1 MKEQHILLF
10 SDQRRPAAELPV
22 RPDDRYRL
30 TYCASDNR
38 NADVIDTL
46 QQRYDWILIDG
57 AELGGD
63 QKEFF
68 QLLRAIGLLLS
79 EGRPGYCPGLL
90 CRVEWD
96 TNGILQL
103 RCSRQ
108 QAAVRERKPQGA
120 DAAAEAGSFTFEY
133 HAPMERTG

>member
-1 MKEQHILLF
+1 MKQQHILLF
-10 SDQRRPAAELPV
+10 SDQRRPVAELPV

-38 NADVIDTL
+38 DANGIDSM
-46 QQRYDWILIDG
+46 QQRFDWILIDG
-57 AELGGD
+57 AEMGGD

-79 EGRPGYCPGLL
+79 ERRPGYCPGLL
-90 CRVEWD
+90 CHVEWD
-96 TNGILQL
+96 QRGVLQL
-103 RCSRQ
+103 RCSRRH
-108 QAAVRERKPQGA
+108 AHGGDGKSPGVDP
-120 DAAAEAGSFTFEY
+120 AAEVGSFTFEY

>member
-10 SDQRRPAAELPV
+10 SDHRRLAADLPV

-30 TYCASDNR
+30 TYCASNDR
-38 NADVIDTL
+38 NTDVIKTL
-46 QQRYDWILIDG
+46 QQRFDWILIDG
-57 AELGGD
+57 AEMGGD

-79 EGRPGYCPGLL
+79 EGGGGSCPDLL
-90 CRVEWD
+90 CRVEWGP
-96 TNGILQL
+96 NGVLQL
-103 RCSRQ
+103 HCGGRQ
-108 QAAVRERKPQGA
+108 ACGGNGSLQNL
-120 DAAAEAGSFTFEY
+120 DAAAETGSFTFEY